1 MITLFYGGDVNIG
14 RTMNRLSQKLK
25 PFVGITEM
33 TTADLRL
40 VNLECVIATKG
51 DQNARINTFFLRA
64 RPEQANVLV
73 NTGIDIV
80 LTANNHAGDYGKEA
94 LIEQSE
100 YLDASGILH
109 TGSGK
114 NFAEAFT
121 PVYKKAGDIILAIF
135 SVDSTRKSSAAT
147 VDSPGTAYLP
157 QNNLK
162 LWQNIF
168 ADRIREAHE
177 KAHVVIV
184 APHWGVNSVQR
195 PSEQMKKIGHLL
207 IDLGADAVLGTHA
220 HFFHGVENY
229 KNRPIIYD
237 AGDFLFDSKKRGI
250 GCFTLDISA
259 DGVEK
264 VKFIP
269 LVKRPGQTQ
278 RAKASAPE
286 LQKMFIEL
294 CKEFNTPTTALEEGV
309 AEIYFEP
316 PRRLKIIN
324 DVTADAQEK
333 HLIEPLATPRP
344 EWIVDKVPDKAA
356 VTSQNF
362 GGLKL
367 VGYYVPPECRIM
379 TEVRMLYVETYWMI
393 DEPTDKN
400 LLLSIR
406 GVPVREC
413 DMPPYGAGQVHEF
426 LDYMFPTNRWKAGV
440 IYHER
445 FGLMAPLPKFRN
457 KMANID
463 LQIIIKVLDGTETL
477 GVFKVPNLIK
487 MQIAGLPS
495 LYNTDFD
502 DIIYQSE
509 PGKCWTA
516 EQLAKV
522 TGGKWIVPPPE
533 GWYIQTLSRNDNNVN
548 SFRPRPTLF
557 SAVMMPTNDSHQRFL
572 KNTDNLDGAIVN
584 SEVEGLPPNFPLL
597 KVDNPVQA
605 TMEIGIAARK
615 RFQGKVIAV
624 TGSAG
629 KTTTCH
635 MLNCVLEKDHKITAT
650 PGTNNTYLEVLWVF
664 GSVKQ
669 DDAYAIIEVA
679 LGALSRPHGSITYEI
694 TPNVAVITS
703 IAPAHVEKSG
713 SLEEIAKYKSRIFC
727 GMSAGNYAVINRD
740 IPYYEL
746 FEQKAK
752 SFKLN
757 IISFGTHPDATIRMP
772 VIADG
777 EEFFVA
783 GKTYKLSC
791 PVPNEQLYDAL
802 AVVGVSVAC
811 GIRLEKTLEYLK
823 TFEVVKGR
831 GNVLKVNRNGKNL
844 TIINSAFNANP
855 LSMKYALEHLKISE
869 PNQKSRV
876 AILGDIAELGTG
888 SVDYHKGLA
897 DAILAAAPDR
907 LLLCGE
913 FMRHPYELIKD
924 KLNATWFGT
933 LDELLKNAE
942 NHLRDGDTVLLKS
955 SHATGLSKVVDLLS
969 KNSLPKFVTQPALN
983 IPKPLFD
990 IKNFLPEGITPENN
1004 GMMPVER
1011 LKGIHCGGQ
1020 LYIDAA
1026 RSWLAMVRA
1035 AAQDNIFLNLNT
1047 PFKAYRKMEQQIE
1060 IFKKRFILIDGQ
1072 ENLSDDDA
1080 IRVEF
1085 ENKIWQLKPNEIYA
1099 AVPGT
1104 SSHGYGLAVDIQNA
1118 VLSHVK
1124 AWLNK
1129 NAAQFGF
1136 VREYDFEPWHFTY
1149 IKSREGIPSRVLET
1163 EKLPPEPTYTA
1174 EEIEKASGCEWLM
1187 PPPKGWSCNGIFY
1200 SYPFKAGYL
1209 AAVNQGDGI
1218 GIKEQLLVKTFRQFA
1233 GLICVDPTPLI
1244 KFKLPILVTSDIK
1257 STVEKLSAF
1266 FVSAVNKP

>member
-25 PFVGITEM
+25 PFVGIKEM
-33 TTADLRL
+33 EAADLRL

-51 DQNARINTFFLRA
+51 EQNARINTFFLRA
-64 RPEQANVLV
+64 RPEQTNILV
-73 NTGIDIV
+73 NADIDIV

-94 LIEQSE
+94 LLEQND
-100 YLDASGILH
+100 YLYAAGILY

-114 NFAEAFT
+114 NFAEAFM
-121 PVYKKAGDIILAIF
+121 PVYKKVGDIVLAIF

-147 VDSPGTAYLP
+147 KDNPGTAYLP

-162 LWQNIF
+162 LWQDIL
-168 ADRIREAHE
+168 ADRIREAHK

-184 APHWGVNSVQR
+184 APHWGVNSVQS
-195 PSEQMKKIGHLL
+195 PSEQLKKIGHLL
-207 IDLGADAVLGTHA
+207 IDLGADAVLGTHS
-220 HFFHGVENY
+220 HHFHGVENY

-237 AGDFLFDSKKRGI
+237 AGDFLFDSKRRGI

-259 DGVEK
+259 DGVDK

-269 LVKRPGQTQ
+269 LVKRPGQTE
-278 RAKASAPE
+278 RAKTNAPE
-286 LQKMFIEL
+286 IQKMFIER

-309 AEIYFEP
+309 VEISFEP
-316 PRRLKIIN
+316 PRRLKIIDN
-324 DVTADAQEK
+324 AANVAQEK
-333 HLIEPLATPRP
+333 HLIEPLADARP
-344 EWIVDKVPDKAA
+344 EWIVDRVPNEA
-356 VTSQNF
+356 TITPQNF

-379 TEVRMLYVETYWMI
+379 TEIRMLYVETYWTI

-400 LLLSIR
+400 LSLAIK

-413 DMPPYGAGQVHEF
+413 DMPPYGAGQTHEF
-426 LDYMFPTNRWKAGV
+426 LDNMFPTNRWKVGV
-440 IYHER
+440 IYRER
-445 FGLMAPLPKFRN
+445 FGLMAPLPKTRD

-463 LQIIIKVLDGTETL
+463 LQIVIKVLDDKDTL
-477 GVFKVPNLIK
+477 GEFKAPNLIK
-487 MQIAGLPS
+487 MQIASLPS
-495 LYNTDFD
+495 LYNTEFD

-509 PGKCWTA
+509 LGKCWTA

-557 SAVMMPTNDSHQRFL
+557 SAVISPTDATNKKFL
-572 KNTDNLDGAIVN
+572 KNIKKLDGAIVN
-584 SEVEGLPPNFPLL
+584 SEFEGLPPNFPLL
-597 KVDNPVQA
+597 KVENPVQA

-629 KTTTCH
+629 KTTTCQ
-635 MLNCVLEKDHKITAT
+635 MLNCVLEKNHKVTTT
-650 PGTNNTYLEVLWVF
+650 PGTNNTYLEVAWVF

-669 DDAYAIIEVA
+669 DDAYAIIEMA
-679 LGALSRPHGSITYEI
+679 LGALNRPRGSITYEI
-694 TPNVAVITS
+694 TPHVAVVTS
-703 IAPAHVEKSG
+703 IAPAHVGNKILG
-713 SLEEIAKYKSRIFC
+713 SLESVARYKSRIFC
-727 GMSAGNYAVINRD
+727 GMSAGSYAVLNRD
-740 IPYYEL
+740 MSYYEL

-757 IISFGTHPDATIRMP
+757 IITFGTHPDATIRMP
-772 VIADG
+772 VLADG
-777 EEFFVA
+777 GEFYA
-783 GKTYKLSC
+783 MGNTYKLNC
-791 PVPNEQLYDAL
+791 PVPADQIYDAL
-802 AVVGVSVAC
+802 AVVCVSIAV
-811 GIRLEKTLEYLK
+811 GFSIEKTLEYLK
-823 TFEVVKGR
+823 TFEVVNGR
-831 GNVLKVNRNGKNL
+831 GNVLKVNRDGKNL
-844 TIINSAFNANP
+844 TIIDSTFNANP
-855 LSMKYALEHLKISE
+855 LSMRYALEHLKISE

-876 AILGDIAELGTG
+876 AILGDIAELGAG

-897 DAILAAAPDR
+897 DAMLAAEPDR
-907 LLLCGE
+907 ILLCGE
-913 FMRHPYELIKD
+913 FMRHPYEMIKD

-933 LDELLKNAE
+933 LDELLKNVE
-942 NHLRDGDTVLLKS
+942 TNLRVGDTVLLKS

-969 KNSLPKFVTQPALN
+969 KDSRPKVVTPPALN
-983 IPKPLFD
+983 VPKPLFD
-990 IKNFLPEGITPENN
+990 VRNFLPEGITPAQN
-1004 GMMPVER
+1004 GMMPAER
-1011 LKGIHCGGQ
+1011 LKEINCGGQ

-1047 PFKAYRKMEQQIE
+1047 PFKAYRKMEQQIKV
-1060 IFKKRFILIDGQ
+1060 FKKRFMLIDGQ
-1072 ENLSDDDA
+1072 ENLSDNA

-1118 VLSHVK
+1118 ALSHVK

-1149 IKSREGIPSRVLET
+1149 IKSREGIPARVLET

-1174 EEIEKASGCEWLM
+1174 KEIEKASGC
-1187 PPPKGWSCNGIFY
+1187 K
-1200 SYPFKAGYL
+1200 
-1209 AAVNQGDGI
+1209 
-1218 GIKEQLLVKTFRQFA
+1218 
-1233 GLICVDPTPLI
+1233 
-1244 KFKLPILVTSDIK
+1244 
-1257 STVEKLSAF
+1257 
-1266 FVSAVNKP
+1266 

>member
-33 TTADLRL
+33 TAADLRL

-51 DQNARINTFFLRA
+51 EQNARINTFFLRA
-64 RPEQANVLV
+64 RPEQTNVLV

-94 LIEQSE
+94 LLEQSE
-100 YLDASGILH
+100 YLNAAGILH

-114 NFAEAFT
+114 NFTEAFT
-121 PVYKKAGDIILAIF
+121 PVYKKVGDIILAIF

-162 LWQNIF
+162 LWQDIF
-168 ADRIREAHE
+168 ADRIREAHK
-177 KAHVVIV
+177 KAHVVII
-184 APHWGVNSVQR
+184 APHWGVNNVQR

-294 CKEFNTPTTALEEGV
+294 CKEFNTPTTVLEEGV
-309 AEIYFEP
+309 AEISFEP

-333 HLIEPLATPRP
+333 HLIEPLTAPRP
-344 EWIVDKVPDKAA
+344 EWIVDKVPDEAIIPP
-356 VTSQNF
+356 QRF
-362 GGLKL
+362 GVLKL
-367 VGYYVPPECRIM
+367 VGYRVPPECQIM
-379 TEVRMLYVETYWMI
+379 TEVKMLYVETYWTI
-393 DEPTDKN
+393 DEPTNKN
-400 LLLSIR
+400 LLLSIK
-406 GVPVREC
+406 GIPVREC
-413 DMPPYGAGQVHEF
+413 DMPPYGTEQAHEF
-426 LDYMFPTNRWKAGV
+426 LDYMFPTNRWKPGV
-440 IYHER
+440 IYHEKI
-445 FGLMAPLPKFRN
+445 GLSSPQIKLI
-457 KMANID
+457 ANVD
-463 LQIIIKVLDGTETL
+463 LQVEIKVTADAEIV
-477 GVFKVPNLIK
+477 GVFKSPKLIK
-487 MQIAGLPS
+487 MKIGGL
-495 LYNTDFD
+495 LYFNDEFD

-522 TGGKWIVPPPE
+522 TGGKWIVPPPK
-533 GWYIQTLSRNDNNVN
+533 GWYINSFSRNDPLINKIY
-548 SFRPRPTLF
+548 PQPTLF
-557 SAVMMPTNDSHQRFL
+557 LAAEIKGSDSHKKIL
-572 KNTDNLDGAIVN
+572 KNVDKLDGAIIDH
-584 SEVEGLPPNFPLL
+584 EVEGLPPDFPLL
-597 KVDNPVQA
+597 KVANSERA
-605 TMEIGIAARK
+605 MYEIGFAARK
-615 RFQGKVIAV
+615 RFQGKVIAI
-624 TGSAG
+624 TGSVG
-629 KTTTCH
+629 KTTTCN
-635 MLNCVLEKDHKITAT
+635 MLNYVLSKENNVKANIS
-650 PGTNNTYLEVLWVF
+650 GTNIYRTLPWIF
-664 GSVKQ
+664 ASVKQ
-669 DDAYAIIEVA
+669 DDAFAVIETSINA
-679 LGALSRPHGSITYEI
+679 LVRLRGSITYEI
-694 TPNVAVITS
+694 TPNVAVVTS
-703 IAPAHVEKSG
+703 ITLAHIGNSILG
-713 SLEEIAKYKSRIFC
+713 SLIKIAEYKSRIFC
-727 GMSAGNYAVINRD
+727 GMTAGSYAVLNRD
-740 IPYYEL
+740 MPYYEI
-746 FEQKAK
+746 FEEKAK

-757 IISFGTHPDATIRMP
+757 IITFGTHPDATVRMP

-777 EEFFVA
+777 EEFFLA
-783 GKTYKLSC
+783 GKAYKLSC
-791 PVPNEQLYDAL
+791 PVPADQIYDAL

-844 TIINSAFNANP
+844 TIIDSTFNANP

-897 DAILAAAPDR
+897 DAMLAAEPDR
-907 LLLCGE
+907 ILLCGE
-913 FMRHPYELIKD
+913 FMRHPYEMIKD
-924 KLNATWFGT
+924 KLNATWFRT
-933 LDELLKNAE
+933 LDELLKNGE

-969 KNSLPKFVTQPALN
+969 KNSLPKLVTQPALN

-1004 GMMPVER
+1004 GMMPIER
-1011 LKGIHCGGQ
+1011 LKRIHCGGQ

-1047 PFKAYRKMEQQIE
+1047 PFKAYRKMEQQIKV
-1060 IFKKRFILIDGQ
+1060 FKKRFMLIDGQ
-1072 ENLSDDDA
+1072 ENLSDDA

-1118 VLSHVK
+1118 ALSHVK

-1149 IKSREGIPSRVLET
+1149 IKSREGIPARVLET

-1174 EEIEKASGCEWLM
+1174 EEIEKASGC
-1187 PPPKGWSCNGIFY
+1187 K
-1200 SYPFKAGYL
+1200 
-1209 AAVNQGDGI
+1209 
-1218 GIKEQLLVKTFRQFA
+1218 
-1233 GLICVDPTPLI
+1233 
-1244 KFKLPILVTSDIK
+1244 
-1257 STVEKLSAF
+1257 
-1266 FVSAVNKP
+1266 